1 MTVSANSEM
10 DTTCR
15 YQLPARHMPSQPF
28 EKIHLGVFQLLV
40 LSSRRIWQKHTQIMD
55 NGIKKYVKFLLQ
67 AFFGHF
73 YCFLCLLLLLQ
84 ISYPKTP
91 LPSSIRS
98 TTLDALYYIVHLI
111 HWILQLQIFV
121 ITIDARHLFICSFV
135 NTILFLVKYLFKT
148 F

>member
-10 DTTCR
+10 DTTHC
-15 YQLPARHMPSQPF
+15 YQLPGGHMPSQTF
-28 EKIHLGVFQLLV
+28 EKIHLGIIFQLLV
-40 LSSRRIWQKHTQIMD
+40 LSNRRIWQKHTQIMN

-91 LPSSIRS
+91 LHSSICP
-98 TTLDALYYIVHLI
+98 TTLQMLSII
-111 HWILQLQIFV
+111 
-121 ITIDARHLFICSFV
+121 LFI
-135 NTILFLVKYLFKT
+135 LFIEFFSTRFL
-148 F
+148 